1 MTMRMF
7 GLLLVSISIFL
18 GFPGCKYLAEK
29 SPPPAMSEVPVPSA
43 YPMSGQ
49 QKMQAVYHW
58 RVLAQNTA
66 DTIHANVT
74 KNFPEYQEP
83 IYVAPAGITPFD
95 KAFNDLL
102 ITSLVEKGL
111 VVTHNYQ
118 NPLVLSF
125 DTQIIAHRR
134 ASDVGAGGLKT
145 LSPQNEVMVTLSLM
159 YKGSYMMRHSSIYY
173 IDNPEWWHYAQKAQV
188 QDPAVAVY
196 TLVDK

>member
-1 MTMRMF
+1 MRMS
-7 GLLLVSISIFL
+7 GLLIMSISIFL
-18 GFPGCKYLAEK
+18 GFSGCKYLAET
-29 SPPPAMSEVPVPSA
+29 SPPPATSEVPIPSA

-49 QKMQAVYHW
+49 QKMQAAYHW
-58 RVLAQNTA
+58 KVLAQNTA

-74 KNFPEYQEP
+74 RNFPEYQEP
-83 IYVAPAGITPFD
+83 IYVASAGITPFD
-95 KAFNDLL
+95 KAFTDLL

-125 DTQIIAHRR
+125 DTQIIPHGRV
-134 ASDVGAGGLKT
+134 SDGGARSSKIQL
-145 LSPQNEVMVTLSLM
+145 PQNEVMVTLSLM
-159 YKGSYMMRHSSIYY
+159 YKGSYMMRHSAIYY
-173 IDNPEWWHYAQKAQV
+173 INNPEWWHYAQKAQV

>member
-1 MTMRMF
+1 MTMRMC
-7 GLLLVSISIFL
+7 GLPLVFISILL
-18 GFPGCKYLAEK
+18 GFHGCLHFEEK
-29 SPPPAMSEVPVPSA
+29 PPPPATSAVPVPSA
-43 YPMSGQ
+43 YPMTGQ
-49 QKMQAVYHW
+49 QKMQAVHHW

-66 DTIHANVT
+66 DIIRANVT
-74 KNFPEYQEP
+74 KNFPEYQEA

-125 DTQIIAHRR
+125 DTQIIPHNRGGEV
-134 ASDVGAGGLKT
+134 DKAGLPDK
-145 LSPQNEVMVTLSLM
+145 EVMVTLSLM

-196 TLVDK
+196 TLVNK

>member
-1 MTMRMF
+1 M
-7 GLLLVSISIFL
+7 I
-18 GFPGCKYLAEK
+18 
-29 SPPPAMSEVPVPSA
+29 
-43 YPMSGQ
+43 GQ

-66 DTIHANVT
+66 EIILANVT

-102 ITSLVEKGL
+102 ITSLVAKGL

-125 DTQIIAHRR
+125 DTQIIAHNR
-134 ASDVGAGGLKT
+134 ASDVGKAGLPEK
-145 LSPQNEVMVTLSLM
+145 EVMVTLSLM
-159 YKGSYMMRHSSIYY
+159 YKGSYMMRNSSIYY
-173 IDNPEWWHYAQKAQV
+173 IDNPEWWHYAQKAQM
-188 QDPAVAVY
+188 QDPANAVY
-196 TLVDK
+196 TLVNK

>member
-7 GLLLVSISIFL
+7 GLLFISISIFL
-18 GFPGCKYLAEK
+18 GFPGCQYLTEK
-29 SPPPAMSEVPVPSA
+29 PPPPATSAVPLPNA
-43 YPMSGQ
+43 YPMTGQ
-49 QKMQAVYHW
+49 QKMQAVHHW

-66 DTIHANVT
+66 DIIRANVI
-74 KNFPEYQEP
+74 KNFPEYQEA
-83 IYVAPAGITPFD
+83 IYVVPAGITPFD

-125 DTQIIAHRR
+125 DTQIIAHNR
-134 ASDVGAGGLKT
+134 ASDAGKDGLPEK
-145 LSPQNEVMVTLSLM
+145 EVMVTLSLM
-159 YKGSYMMRHSSIYY
+159 YKGSYMMRNSSIYY
-173 IDNPEWWHYAQKAQV
+173 IDDPEWWHYAQKAQV

-196 TLVDK
+196 TLVNK